1 MEREQRSDTVDLH
14 RHLVRREHLRQMLG
28 DAGALSVELVVNVR
42 RELAHGRES
51 SRHSERVAVVGSAL
65 RDIWIAPGI
74 EQVHHI
80 RAATECGDRQSAAD
94 DLPEGCDIW
103 RHAIELLG
111 AAGSDSEG
119 DHLVEYQEDAE
130 LSRNFAQTLEELDG
144 RGDHAAR
151 ADDRLQDH
159 SGQLTALPPD
169 DCFGRVCV
177 VERQH
182 DGVFHRPCGRTD

>member
-1 MEREQRSDTVDLH
+1 
-14 RHLVRREHLRQMLG
+14 MLG
-28 DAGALSVELVVNVR
+28 DTGALSVELVVNVR

-51 SRHSERVAVVGSAL
+51 RRHSERVAVVGSAL

-94 DLPEGCDIW
+94 DLAEGCDIW

-111 AAGSDSEG
+111 AAGRDSEG

-159 SGQLTALPPD
+159 SRQLTALPPD
-169 DCFGRVCV
+169 DCLGRVRV

-182 DGVFHRPCGRTD
+182 DGVFHRPFGRPN